1 MTDTQLYLGLGIPVL
16 AIMTSLIVSL
26 VQVSGIREDMRQ
38 MRAEFHADYRAS
50 ATDRRSDFAD
60 IRSDFGALRSEFAA
74 LRSDFATLTGKVLE
88 IDNRLTRI
96 EERLEHR

>member
-1 MTDTQLYLGLGIPVL
+1 VTDTQLYLGLGIPVL

-38 MRAEFHADYRAS
+38 MRAEFHADSRAL
-50 ATDRRSDFAD
+50 AADVRSDIAT
-60 IRSDFGALRSEFAA
+60 LRGE
-74 LRSDFATLTGKVLE
+74 FATLTGKVIE

-96 EERLEHR
+96 EERLERR

>member
-26 VQVSGIREDMRQ
+26 VQVSGIRDDMRQ
-38 MRAEFHADYRAS
+38 MRAEFHASSRAL
-50 ATDRRSDFAD
+50 ATDVRTDL
-60 IRSDFGALRSEFAA
+60 GGLRTDFAA
-74 LRSDFATLTGKVLE
+74 LRNDFATLTGKVVE

>member
-1 MTDTQLYLGLGIPVL
+1 VGQVVRTCRRLVIGIPVL

-38 MRAEFHADYRAS
+38 MRAEFHADYRAL
-50 ATDRRSDFAD
+50 ATDLRA
-60 IRSDFGALRSEFAA
+60 DFGALRSEFAA
-74 LRSDFATLTGKVLE
+74 LRSDFATLTGKVIE
-88 IDNRLTRI
+88 IDSRLTRI

>member
-38 MRAEFHADYRAS
+38 MRAEFRADSRAL
-50 ATDRRSDFAD
+50 ATD
-60 IRSDFGALRSEFAA
+60 IRSDFGALRA
-74 LRSDFATLTGKVLE
+74 DFAVLTGKVIE

>member
-1 MTDTQLYLGLGIPVL
+1 LVIGIPVL

-38 MRAEFHADYRAS
+38 MLADSRAL
-50 ATDRRSDFAD
+50 ATD

-74 LRSDFATLTGKVLE
+74 LRSDFATLTGKVIG
-88 IDNRLTRI
+88 IDTG
-96 EERLEHR
+96 

>member
-38 MRAEFHADYRAS
+38 MRAEFHADNRAL
-50 ATDRRSDFAD
+50 TTD
-60 IRSDFGALRSEFAA
+60 IRSDFAGLRN
-74 LRSDFATLTGKVLE
+74 DFATLTGKVME
-88 IDNRLTRI
+88 INNRLTRI
-96 EERLEHR
+96 EERLERR